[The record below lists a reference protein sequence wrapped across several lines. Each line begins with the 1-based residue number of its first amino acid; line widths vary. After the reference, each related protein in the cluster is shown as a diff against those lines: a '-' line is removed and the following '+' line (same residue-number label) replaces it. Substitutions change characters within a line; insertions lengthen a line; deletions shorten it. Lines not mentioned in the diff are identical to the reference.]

1 MTTATIPSRPRQ
13 SRRSYRYFDFVM
25 ALFVTVLLLSNIASS
40 AKLIDLGVSVF
51 GLRLAFD
58 GGTILFP
65 LAYIFGDVLTE
76 VYGYARSRKV
86 IWTGFAAAALMA
98 VTFWTLGRLPG
109 DPLWG
114 AFVYENMSQAT
125 PGIPR
130 PDDPALFGQAAYDAI
145 LGGVSTGAI
154 IIASLAA
161 YWAGEFSN
169 SFILAKMKVL
179 TRGRWL
185 WTRTIGSTLVG
196 EGVDTVLFVLIA
208 TLLGV
213 FPWAIALSLIVANY
227 VFKVSIEVLF
237 TPFTYLIVDWLK
249 RKEHEDYFDR
259 DTDFNPFR
267 FD

>member
-1 MTTATIPSRPRQ
+1 MPLHDTSPALRHRG
-13 SRRSYRYFDFVM
+13 YRYFDLVM
-25 ALFVTVLLLSNIASS
+25 AMFVTVLLLSNIASS
-40 AKLIDLGVSVF
+40 AKLIDLGVSLF

-65 LAYIFGDVLTE
+65 LAYIFGDILTE

-86 IWTGFAAAALMA
+86 IWIGFAAAALMA
-98 VTFWTLGRLPG
+98 LTFWGLGRLPG

-114 AFVYENMSQAT
+114 MFVYENMSRSL
-125 PGIPR
+125 PGIPQ
-130 PDDPALFGQAAYDAI
+130 PDNPVLFGQSAYDAI

-154 IIASLAA
+154 IVASLAA

-179 TRGRWL
+179 TEGRWL

-208 TLLGV
+208 TILGV
-213 FPWAIALSLIVANY
+213 FPWSIALSLIVANY
-227 VFKVSIEVLF
+227 IFKVGIEVLF
-237 TPFTYLIVDWLK
+237 TPITYIIVNWLK
-249 RKEHEDYFDR
+249 YKEHEDYFDR

-267 FD
+267 LDE